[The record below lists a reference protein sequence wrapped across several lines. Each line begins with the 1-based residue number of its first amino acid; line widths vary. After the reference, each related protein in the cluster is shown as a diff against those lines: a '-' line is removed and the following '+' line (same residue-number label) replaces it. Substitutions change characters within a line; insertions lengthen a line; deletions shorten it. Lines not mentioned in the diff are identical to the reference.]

1 MTRSAIKTTLLSLV
15 AALAVAGGAL
25 AVTAGHNPATKKLE
39 AAFKIAQFERSQDIA
54 KGCYPA
60 PSAMAKIL
68 SKKGQKAL
76 AVAGTGAVRTSIV
89 YVLKRGA
96 RCDHIEFATRIGGKL
111 WHLDSTQ
118 GTVEVKGSGGGNAN
132 PLDAKGDKGPLR
144 NLKLVQKSLTLTRT
158 DEAQRG
164 TVLCGKGSFPLGGG
178 MTAEPALGPDGEGI
192 YPHSYERLGAQRGWH
207 VNPVLVDP
215 EVLAKPGTNVIAPRR
230 VTLQVLCGKGLTPS
244 AAPRKS
250 IFLKP
255 GDQGTVTARCP
266 KGQVLMSGGFQRT
279 NFRTPGGSYATESHA
294 AGPSAWRVSG
304 RAFGNAGGELTAI
317 AYCNKSKRPLLE
329 EVTAS
334 SGALALGQQASA
346 TTPGCPSGRR
356 LTAGGFSFNGSNDA
370 WFSTGFFN
378 SEGTWSVTGYG
389 YFGPAP
395 AITAFGYCA
404 QPGR

>member
-1 MTRSAIKTTLLSLV
+1 VHVIR
-15 AALAVAGGAL
+15 
-25 AVTAGHNPATKKLE
+25 
-39 AAFKIAQFERSQDIA
+39 
-54 KGCYPA
+54 
-60 PSAMAKIL
+60 
-68 SKKGQKAL
+68 
-76 AVAGTGAVRTSIV
+76 
-89 YVLKRGA
+89 RGA
-96 RCDHIEFATRIGGKL
+96 RCDHIEFATRVGGKL
-111 WHLDSTQ
+111 WILDSTQ

-144 NLKLVQKSLTLTRT
+144 ALKLVQKSLSLTKT

-164 TVLCGKGSFPLGGG
+164 TVLCGKGSYPLGGG
-178 MTAEPALGPDGEGI
+178 MSAEPGLGPDGEGI

-215 EVLAKPGTNVIAPRR
+215 EVLAKPGTNVITPRR
-230 VTLQVLCGKGLTPS
+230 VTLQVVCGKGLTPS

-279 NFRTPGGSYATESHA
+279 NFRTPGGSYATESRA
-294 AGPSAWRVSG
+294 VGSNAWRVSG

-317 AYCNKSKRPLLE
+317 AYCNKSKRPLLQ
-329 EVTAS
+329 EVTTAS
-334 SGALALGQQASA
+334 NPIALGQQASA
-346 TTPGCPSGRR
+346 TTPACPSGRR
-356 LTAGGFSFNGSNDA
+356 LTAGGFSFGGSNDA

-378 SEGTWSVTGYG
+378 SEGTWSVTGFG